1 MSKIYKSKE
10 EYETELKS
18 FEDGRSRVRKWFLRS
33 KLGTLPP
40 GMRPIEGCEYKR
52 LDDFL
57 QGEIDRI
64 EQKWKTTRW
73 LWSQPKEGAR
83 RHRYMDTG
91 DSQLK
96 WRVISEGEA
105 KKRMAQ
111 PGSMV
116 RTMGEG
122 KNQRWEGFE

>member
-1 MSKIYKSKE
+1 MDARETHRWRVVRVVGANGAREWICSGPRLWDTFSRSGTSDEQDLQVQRGIRNGAKE
-10 EYETELKS
+10 
-18 FEDGRSRVRKWFLRS
+18 LRG
-33 KLGTLPP
+33 LAQPCP
-40 GMRPIEGCEYKR
+40 QMVP
-52 LDDFL
+52 

-105 KKRMAQ
+105 KK
-111 PGSMV
+111 
-116 RTMGEG
+116 
-122 KNQRWEGFE
+122 